1 MNKIFKTKYDVTT
14 GQTKVVSELAT
25 NRQIASSSGE
35 KPKCGVFFG
44 GMLGAFKVLP
54 LALLMAA
61 VLSPSAFAA
70 NSKYII
76 AYKDT
81 LSGEQDNMEKCWKD
95 GQEYKCQK
103 VALNPTDWKTDN
115 NNVGIQGVAVGYGA
129 WAKNLGSTG
138 IGTNAHAIG
147 EQSVVVGNNSSA
159 ESQSVALGSDVFA
172 IGKSSIAIGNDDIA
186 DDRFNDRLPR
196 KTIEHFFTSLGST
209 TNYFKD
215 GWSSFAKKYI
225 SDNGA
230 DNRHYSPTY
239 AKGVGSIAIGSRNI
253 AGGEFATSLGALS
266 FALAD
271 RSTAIGI
278 RAFVNQDSI
287 GGVAIGD
294 ESRVFASNSFAIG
307 NKAESTN
314 KGSLSYGSGAK
325 AVGEGSIAIGST
337 VISNAK
343 YKNGTDEKFRT
354 KLMSELGIGMVTEK
368 VDTSNHVKVTSAEVS
383 DLKVGNE
390 NEIVQSGF
398 SAHLDRDQIN
408 EKINKVIHNLTFAYE
423 EEKDTLLS
431 VGGTDIK
438 KTKSDGKH
446 GITVGYYTVNSG
458 DNTVAIGTASYV
470 KGKNSVVLGALN
482 NVGQY
487 ASNTIA
493 IGVGTN
499 VHKENSIALGT
510 GTTVTGAGVVAI
522 GSGVGVTKDNTI
534 AMGYGALG
542 KSGESIVLG
551 NSAKLDDHASK
562 SIVIGNGAKVE
573 NINKTKKIDE
583 MHWPEDEKYRKGEK
597 ELEMSAIAIGTSAI
611 ANAQN
616 SVALGNEAQ
625 VSMENSVALGNKSHT
640 KYFYQDD
647 NNKNTATLS
656 GKDAINLAPYIPE
669 GSSYNLKTDTAA
681 GIVSV
686 GWTKNGNGKT
696 QELGL
701 RRIVGVAPGA
711 LDSDVATIGQLK
723 ALEYVKREGLVV
735 YYTED
740 NGKIYKLV
748 KGTDGKFYKVNT
760 KNGTPLDKQEIPKE
774 KVLVGAK
781 GHNEKIQYIDA
792 DKQIADIGEKIRFGH
807 LADGEISNKS
817 DQAITGAQLYDLKG
831 KLGLELETNNTQF
844 KGHNFTA
851 VEYIDGTQGSQNT
864 FKGAITELIKA
875 VNKGYKF
882 SDGTKTIDKI
892 YFGSTIEIKP
902 EDISNNGTQ
911 YKSKNLKTKVEKNS
925 SKAQFTI
932 GLKDDP
938 EFNTVKLTGTPTDNK
953 HAVNKAYVD
962 EKLKDVAS
970 NIHFMSVHTP
980 TTTPKTK
987 GNYSNDGAKV
997 EGAIAIGVDASA
1009 ASENSIAMGKGSK
1022 IEAEISNAVAIGA
1035 NNHLRAKKGNAKE
1048 DLTNTVAIGSNN
1060 IITGR
1065 KVVNLGSGN
1074 KIGNT
1079 EDGYQ
1084 RDPKAGAVS
1093 IRVIGDDNKVHGVW
1107 NTVIGEGNT
1116 FTDSSVY
1123 VHLMGDKNTVTDSKN
1138 TIILGDKNT
1147 VSKLENSIIIGK
1159 NITAKSNVKNNNN
1172 LIVMGNQA
1180 QATNANN
1187 SVVIGASAKS
1197 TAVSAVVIGQNAE
1210 SKAQS
1215 AVVLGKGATVQANAT
1230 SAVAIGEG
1238 ASVST
1243 NAGESIALG
1252 KGSQATAKANA
1263 MANATVEGVK
1273 FAFAGGTGNSKT
1285 VLSIGKAGTERVIKH
1300 VAAGEVSKTSTDA
1313 INGSQLFSVTTGFAK
1328 LAKDVLGAELSND
1341 KFKKS
1346 EFKALKA
1353 TSSSADT
1360 AQAKT
1365 FREAINANI
1374 DQINKGLV
1382 FSDGTTH
1389 GTRQLGE
1396 TITIQAGNIDGG
1408 DFASDNIKTN
1418 YGKDQGVF
1426 LIGIKKD
1433 PRFEKVTVTKDVEDG
1448 SPEMTLTTKKYVDR
1462 KLANVAAKFTVKGDT
1477 NGIDGKG
1484 YELNKD
1490 NTELNIK
1497 GDDKN
1502 ITTAVDKDAKK
1513 LTVSLKSALTGI
1525 TSIGKDTNN
1534 QIAFSDS
1541 GTTLKAGG
1549 ASLTLANEGGKVK
1562 LSNVAN
1568 GTADNDAVNKS
1579 QLDQKQDK
1587 LTGTIT
1593 ANNGLKVTGDAT
1605 NSVAKSI
1612 TLSLEDGLK
1621 DKIDN
1626 ALSKTE
1632 AGNTYAKVDASNIN
1646 NGNQTAWRNKLNVY
1660 SKEETNSEIAKAKET
1675 VTNGDGITVTA
1686 TPDTGDGPK
1695 TFKVALEDSYKT
1707 KIDNIGTGTVTAN
1720 NDKTVTGG
1728 VVYNAIEEAKTT
1740 LESKLYSNTATFG
1753 LKGNDSQEV
1762 TKKLNNSI
1770 EIKGTGT
1777 AKSGQTNIYVSKADD
1792 NSGLKIELGET
1803 LKGITSITK
1812 GDNKSKIEFKDDSI
1826 DLTPV
1831 DGKTVTITKEGKISG
1846 LTDGQIENASKDVVT
1861 GNQLHDLAGKLGVSV
1876 DKNSKTGFTAP
1887 LFVAV
1892 NYQGQT
1898 ATNGKTT
1905 FKEAI
1910 DDLIVAVN
1918 KGLVIGDGTATGTL
1932 QLGDTLQIKAGNID
1946 KPTSDVDGYSSDN
1959 IKTSY
1964 QSTSKELL
1972 IGIKDKPTFKE
1983 VQVSGK
1989 VEDSSDGKTL
1999 TTKEYVDAK
2008 LATKAGT
2015 FKVSSDKG
2023 DTNNITG
2030 TLSVKG
2036 KEDDANGKH
2045 QNIKTE
2051 ATGSNLTI
2059 ALNSDLKGIS
2069 TIGKDDKA
2077 KISFNKDTA
2086 KNEIEFSL
2094 GDNTK
2099 YKFDE
2104 NGLDLGGKKITAL
2117 ASGLGLK
2124 DADTGNGNADIIK
2137 KVLEGTLDNGSN
2149 IKSTNAVNVKDLSKV
2164 AEALVEKGLSFEGND
2179 GSSNKVTRKLGETLK
2194 IVGKGSGANSI
2205 TTTENNIKVSK
2216 NTANDGLEIGLSD
2229 TLIGIKSVGNGD
2241 NAKITLS
2248 GSNGSK
2254 DKITFKAGS
2263 SEVTL
2268 ADGKFS
2274 GVSEINKE
2282 ADKGALKLTENT
2294 ATLESAK
2301 DKSKLELKDGEAKL
2315 ESAKDGSKVELKDK
2329 AVTLESAK
2337 DNSKLELKANE
2348 ATLSVGKDAGS
2359 IKVVNNGDKKIE
2371 LSPENGSTVTLK
2383 KDMTNGGVQATGLS
2397 TIGKDENNALVF
2409 KNGAGNTAELKV
2421 GGSALT
2427 FTKSDSGNTV
2437 KISNVAVGKIESSSS
2452 EAITGGQL
2460 HDLAGKLGVE
2470 VDSSGKTAFTAPS
2483 FNPIKGGT
2491 TNSNTGPTTFKDAIT
2506 QLITA
2511 VNGGLTF
2518 TGNDTSQSKTTL
2530 QLGGTLTIDSSSAGS
2545 EKDITAKL
2553 EPSNGSDPKD
2563 NGKLTLT
2570 LNKATSV
2577 DKNDEK
2583 VITSKAVATEL
2594 EKYTKTAD
2602 LGNTY
2607 LKIDGSNIGGAS
2619 GKQKFGSNVGIAEIK
2634 LGETDKSDTELV
2646 QAKALISYLK
2656 GTGQKSVK
2664 VSDNPETKA
2673 EGDYSIAIGD
2683 KAVAKNES
2691 AIAIGYGANAKNRN
2705 SLAIGRDSDVL
2716 GEHATAIGYKNN
2728 VSGNHSGAFGKQNTV
2743 SGKHSYAVGAY
2754 NDIKGEHTYVLGSSV
2769 TTDDKVKNAV
2779 ILGNKSTGEANAVSV
2794 GSKDEQRRIV
2804 YVATPEHEFDAV
2816 NKKYVDDLTLS
2827 YKANSTEPAKS
2838 INLKTGALDF
2848 VKSENISVAVEA
2860 DGKITHTLNNEL
2872 KEIGS
2877 ISATKD
2883 EKGAKITLSKP
2894 DTSPDT
2900 SKTYEKYVSFN
2911 EAKIKD
2917 ILDGTISSDSKDAVT
2932 GKQLADLA
2940 KQLGIEVDDNKT
2952 TFKAPT
2958 FDDFKLKG
2966 VDGKDGTAPQ
2976 NIVGGLKNV
2985 VTKLNEGLKFGGDV
2999 PTGTNNGT
3007 HYLGS
3012 TINIVRLATPAN
3024 TGTTT
3029 TQPATTTPAITAYSG
3044 ENLITQYSNTGGNA
3058 KIEIGFKDAPM
3069 FSKVTL
3075 SQAQTYG
3082 AGSKVDNNDL
3092 ITKSYLDA
3100 ALKDF
3105 KFNVEYGDKK
3115 VQIGRGDTLK
3125 FNAGLNIKV
3134 ELAQNGTTQ
3143 PSAVGSAL
3151 ASGTNSSNSGGS
3163 TVGGGNGATSAG
3175 TSGSSNMAAQGTGA
3189 TVGSSTTPTTA
3200 PTNNG
3205 GSAVTPSTTSST
3217 GAGTDGGSGTSS
3229 TSSTSS
3235 APSTTTAGTASST
3248 PSKTSNTTA
3257 VVTIGTTEDLTGLKS
3272 AEFNGDN
3279 GNTTHIT
3286 GNEIVLKDQAGNA
3299 HTQTATSQIITDNT
3313 DPDKEKAVVTTAEGV
3328 TMSVVS
3334 DDQVLVNDQTA
3345 EANVLSN
3352 GKHTTE
3358 VKAGEIAIKDK
3369 VGQDVVSLK
3378 VAEGENGQDGKGA
3391 TLAFTTDGE
3400 NGTGVIMGL
3409 KDLDATADGS
3419 SAANKNYV

>member
-1 MNKIFKTKYDVTT
+1 M
-14 GQTKVVSELAT
+14 
-25 NRQIASSSGE
+25 
-35 KPKCGVFFG
+35 
-44 GMLGAFKVLP
+44 
-54 LALLMAA
+54 
-61 VLSPSAFAA
+61 
-70 NSKYII
+70 
-76 AYKDT
+76 
-81 LSGEQDNMEKCWKD
+81 
-95 GQEYKCQK
+95 
-103 VALNPTDWKTDN
+103 
-115 NNVGIQGVAVGYGA
+115 
-129 WAKNLGSTG
+129 
-138 IGTNAHAIG
+138 
-147 EQSVVVGNNSSA
+147 VGNN
-159 ESQSVALGSDVFA
+159 
-172 IGKSSIAIGNDDIA
+172 GN
-186 DDRFNDRLPR
+186 F
-196 KTIEHFFTSLGST
+196 
-209 TNYFKD
+209 Y
-215 GWSSFAKKYI
+215 
-225 SDNGA
+225 
-230 DNRHYSPTY
+230 
-239 AKGVGSIAIGSRNI
+239 
-253 AGGEFATSLGALS
+253 
-266 FALAD
+266 
-271 RSTAIGI
+271 
-278 RAFVNQDSI
+278 
-287 GGVAIGD
+287 
-294 ESRVFASNSFAIG
+294 
-307 NKAESTN
+307 
-314 KGSLSYGSGAK
+314 
-325 AVGEGSIAIGST
+325 
-337 VISNAK
+337 
-343 YKNGTDEKFRT
+343 
-354 KLMSELGIGMVTEK
+354 K
-368 VDTSNHVKVTSAEVS
+368 VDTK
-383 DLKVGNE
+383 
-390 NEIVQSGF
+390 
-398 SAHLDRDQIN
+398 
-408 EKINKVIHNLTFAYE
+408 Y
-423 EEKDTLLS
+423 
-431 VGGTDIK
+431 GTPI
-438 KTKSDGKH
+438 
-446 GITVGYYTVNSG
+446 
-458 DNTVAIGTASYV
+458 
-470 KGKNSVVLGALN
+470 
-482 NVGQY
+482 
-487 ASNTIA
+487 
-493 IGVGTN
+493 
-499 VHKENSIALGT
+499 
-510 GTTVTGAGVVAI
+510 
-522 GSGVGVTKDNTI
+522 
-534 AMGYGALG
+534 
-542 KSGESIVLG
+542 
-551 NSAKLDDHASK
+551 
-562 SIVIGNGAKVE
+562 
-573 NINKTKKIDE
+573 
-583 MHWPEDEKYRKGEK
+583 K
-597 ELEMSAIAIGTSAI
+597 ELG
-611 ANAQN
+611 
-616 SVALGNEAQ
+616 SV
-625 VSMENSVALGNKSHT
+625 S
-640 KYFYQDD
+640 QD
-647 NNKNTATLS
+647 
-656 GKDAINLAPYIPE
+656 
-669 GSSYNLKTDTAA
+669 
-681 GIVSV
+681 
-686 GWTKNGNGKT
+686 
-696 QELGL
+696 
-701 RRIVGVAPGA
+701 
-711 LDSDVATIGQLK
+711 
-723 ALEYVKREGLVV
+723 
-735 YYTED
+735 
-740 NGKIYKLV
+740 
-748 KGTDGKFYKVNT
+748 
-760 KNGTPLDKQEIPKE
+760 

-781 GHNEKIQYIDA
+781 GALEKEFQLNGR
-792 DKQIADIGEKIRFGH
+792 KFVNIGQKIRFGH
-807 LADGEISNKS
+807 LKDGEIKSDS
-817 DQAITGAQLYDLKG
+817 DQAITGNQLKNVGDI
-831 KLGLELETNNTQF
+831 LGISVNTGNTKF
-844 KGHNFTA
+844 DNPSFTA
-851 VEYIDGTQGSQNT
+851 VESIGSGAGGQNT
-864 FKGAITELIKA
+864 FKGAIDALITA

-882 SDGTKTIDKI
+882 SDGTANHPNKDTPF
-892 YFGSTIEIKP
+892 YLGSTIEIKAG
-902 EDISNNGTQ
+902 DIS
-911 YKSKNLKTKVEKNS
+911 KSNKKTHLGKNLKTQFKPKDKKNEV
-925 SKAQFTI
+925 AEFTI
-932 GLKDDP
+932 GLTDTP
-938 EFNTVKLTGTPTDNK
+938 EFTSVKLTAAPTENT
-953 HAVNKAYVD
+953 HAVNKKYVD
-962 EKLKDVAS
+962 DKLKDVAS

-987 GNYSNDGAKV
+987 GNYNNDGAKV

-1035 NNHLRAKKGNAKE
+1035 NNHLRAKAGDQKI
-1048 DLTNTVAIGSNN
+1048 DNTVAIGSDN

-1065 KVVNLGSGN
+1065 KIVNLGSGN

-1079 EDGYQ
+1079 DDNYQ
-1084 RDPKAGAVS
+1084 QVKGAGAVS

-1107 NTVIGEGNT
+1107 NTVIGEGNK

-1138 TIILGDKNT
+1138 AIILGDNNI
-1147 VSKLENSIIIGK
+1147 VSKLANSIIIGK
-1159 NITAKSNVKNNNN
+1159 NITAKSNVKNDNN

-1197 TAVSAVVIGQNAE
+1197 TATSAVVIGQGAE

-1215 AVVLGKGATVQANAT
+1215 AVVLGKGASVQANAT
-1230 SAVAIGEG
+1230 GAVAIGEG

-1243 NAGESIALG
+1243 NAGNSIALG

-1263 MANATVEGVK
+1263 KANATVEGVN
-1273 FAFAGGTGNSKT
+1273 FAFAGGTGNNKT

-1313 INGSQLFSVTTGFAK
+1313 INGSQLFSVTTEFAK
-1328 LAKDVLGAELSND
+1328 LAKDVLGAELGTTGQ
-1341 KFKKS
+1341 FKKS
-1346 EFKALKA
+1346 EFKTLKA
-1353 TSSSADT
+1353 TSTSTDT
-1360 AQAKT
+1360 AQNKT

-1382 FSDGTTH
+1382 FSDGTKD

-1396 TITIQAGNIDGG
+1396 KITIQAGNIDSG
-1408 DFASDNIKTN
+1408 DFVSDNIKTN
-1418 YGKDQGVF
+1418 YGPNTGKF

-1433 PRFEKVTVTKDVEDG
+1433 PRFEKVTVTKDVEDT
-1448 SPEMTLTTKKYVDR
+1448 SPEMTLTTKKYVDG

-1477 NGIDGKG
+1477 NGTDGKG

-1490 NTELNIK
+1490 NTELNIN
-1497 GDDKN
+1497 GDAKN
-1502 ITTAVDKDAKK
+1502 ITTEVDKTAKK
-1513 LTVSLKSALTGI
+1513 LTVSLNSALTGI
-1525 TSIGKDTNN
+1525 TSIGKDESNKITFNG
-1534 QIAFSDS
+1534 
-1541 GTTLKAGG
+1541 GTTITAGG
-1549 ASLTLANEGGKVK
+1549 AGLTLANEGDKVK
-1562 LSNVAN
+1562 ISNVAD
-1568 GTADNDAVNKS
+1568 GTTANDAVNKS
-1579 QLDQKQDK
+1579 QLDTKQDK

-1593 ANNGLKVTGDAT
+1593 ANNGLQITSGDGKNT
-1605 NSVAKSI
+1605 VASNI
-1612 TLSLEDGLK
+1612 TLGLETGLK

-1646 NGNQTAWRNKLNVY
+1646 NGNQTAWRNKLDVY
-1660 SKEETNSEIAKAKET
+1660 SKLETTNEIAKAKET
-1675 VTNGDGITVTA
+1675 VTNGAGITVTETA
-1686 TPDTGDGPK
+1686 AGNGAK
-1695 TFKVALEDSYKT
+1695 TFKVALENSYKT
-1707 KIDNIGTGTVTAN
+1707 KIDNIGTGTVSDK

-1728 VVYNAIEEAKTT
+1728 KVHEAIEAAKTDIKG
-1740 LESKLYSNTATFG
+1740 KLYANTATFG
-1753 LKGNDSQEV
+1753 LKGNDSQKV
-1762 TKKLNNSI
+1762 TKKLDNTI
-1770 EIKGTGT
+1770 EIKGTNT

-2383 KDMTNGGVQATGLS
+2383 KDTTNGGVQATGLS
-2397 TIGKDENNALVF
+2397 TIGKDDSNALVF
-2409 KNGAGNTAELKV
+2409 KNGTGNTAELKV
-2421 GGSALT
+2421 GGNALT
-2427 FTKSDSGNTV
+2427 FTPTNGAGNAKTV
-2437 KISNVAVGKIESSSS
+2437 KISNVADGKIDTNST
-2452 EAITGGQL
+2452 EAITGKQL
-2460 HDLAGKLGVE
+2460 ADLATHLGVN
-2470 VDSSGKTAFTAPS
+2470 VDNGKTGFTAPS
-2483 FNPIKGGT
+2483 FEVIKGGT
-2491 TNSNTGPTTFKDAIT
+2491 KDATSGKNGPTTFKGAID

-2518 TGNDTSQSKTTL
+2518 KGNDTTSPTSTTL

-2577 DKNDEK
+2577 DENSEK
-2583 VITSKAVATEL
+2583 VVTSKAVATKL
-2594 EKYTKTAD
+2594 KDYTTTAD
-2602 LGNTY
+2602 LDKGY
-2607 LKIDGSNIGGAS
+2607 LKVDGSNIDDN
-2619 GKQKFGSNVGIAEIK
+2619 QKAFGENVGIEKIN
-2634 LGETDKSDTELV
+2634 LEEDETEGTSELV
-2646 QAKALISYLK
+2646 QAKALVDYLK
-2656 GTGQKSVK
+2656 GTGEKSVK
-2664 VSDNPETKA
+2664 LSDSAKTQAIGEGSISIGHNAVSRN
-2673 EGDYSIAIGD
+2673 EGSIALGYNSEASNSGAISIGQG
-2683 KAVAKNES
+2683 S
-2691 AIAIGYGANAKNRN
+2691 T
-2705 SLAIGRDSDVL
+2705 VL
-2716 GEHATAIGYKNN
+2716 GTSSVAVGKENDVKGNFSFVLGDENKIGLNSTSSYVIGSNNEIKGYKNI
-2728 VSGNHSGAFGKQNTV
+2728 SIG
-2743 SGKHSYAVGAY
+2743 
-2754 NDIKGEHTYVLGSSV
+2754 
-2769 TTDDKVKNAV
+2769 
-2779 ILGNKSTGEANAVSV
+2779 LGNKVDGNENILLGSHIETDDTIKNAIVLGDRSIGVSNAVSV
-2794 GSKDEQRRIV
+2794 GNAVNRRKIV
-2804 YVATPEHEFDAV
+2804 FVADPTDKYDAV
-2816 NKKYVDDLTLS
+2816 NKNYVDELKLT
-2827 YKANSTEPAKS
+2827 YKSNSTNKQTVK
-2838 INLKTGALDF
+2838 LTDGLDF
-2848 VKSENISVAVEA
+2848 KKGENIEVTVAA
-2860 DGKITHTLNNEL
+2860 N
-2872 KEIGS
+2872 GS
-2877 ISATKD
+2877 IQHNLIANLLNINSISGGTD
-2883 EKGAKITLSKP
+2883 DKGAKITLDKTKKEINFNDAKLKEISEGEIEASSK
-2894 DTSPDT
+2894 
-2900 SKTYEKYVSFN
+2900 E
-2911 EAKIKD
+2911 
-2917 ILDGTISSDSKDAVT
+2917 AVT
-2932 GKQLADLA
+2932 GKQLSDLA
-2940 KQLGIEVDDNKT
+2940 GKLGVGVNKDKT
-2952 TFKAPT
+2952 KFNDLI
-2958 FDDFKLKG
+2958 FEYLSN
-2966 VDGKDGTAPQ
+2966 VDGSFEKNPTT
-2976 NIVGGLKNV
+2976 LKEAIDNARA
-2985 VTKLNEGLKFGGDV
+2985 KLNAGLKFSADQSA
-2999 PTGTNNGT
+2999 NGT
-3007 HYLGS
+3007 QNTPHYLGS
-3012 TINIVRLATPAN
+3012 TINIVRLAAPSTTGIPAP
-3024 TGTTT
+3024 TGT
-3029 TQPATTTPAITAYSG
+3029 PSSINIG
-3044 ENLITQYSNTGGNA
+3044 EYKGDNLITQYTRETNGNA
-3058 KIEIGFKDAPM
+3058 KIEIGFKNAPT

-3082 AGSKVDNNDL
+3082 NSSNVGDNDL
-3092 ITKSYLDA
+3092 ISKSYLDA

-3205 GSAVTPSTTSST
+3205 GSAVTSSTTSSN
-3217 GAGTDGGSGTSS
+3217 GAGTNGGNGTSS
-3229 TSSTSS
+3229 TASSGAT
-3235 APSTTTAGTASST
+3235 PSTTTAGTASST
-3248 PSKTSNTTA
+3248 PSTTSNTTA

-3279 GNTTHIT
+3279 GNTTNIT

-3358 VKAGEIAIKDK
+3358 VKAGEVAIKDK
-3369 VGQDVVSLK
+3369 SGQEIVSLK

-3391 TLAFTTDGE
+3391 TLAFAKGTDGKS
-3400 NGTGVIMGL
+3400 GTGVITGL

-3419 SAANKNYV
+3419 SAANKNYVDEKVSDLDSNRPFDFYIKEGNSYTKVIKGRDGKFYDPKDLEGAKYDGSKYTSKDGETIETSLSAEDKVIIRAEPTTAPVGMNNVASGLGLADPETDPVKAKEAQEKATALTKAVEEKVKAIGDQAKELSTTAQKVTDLTLAVSGLEMAMSAMPEGEDKKKLQTQLEENKKQLEKAKEELGKAKTALTKAQTELTKANADYEANYKGYEKVADLVKPDSQADLTNVATIADVQAVAKSGMKFKGNDGVEVRKQLSETLSITGEGTFNSDSTAAGNIKVEMAQDGNGLEVKLSDQLKNMTSFETREINGKKSVLNSNGLQASSPDSETFVNAQGTRITGKGNHAGQSASYTLDGVAITGKNGSVQLNTTALSFATTRDQAGKPVGTGVIRGLKDLDAHATGDMATNKNYVDEKVGAAVNRLDNVISTNNRTLQAGIAGANAAAALPTVTMPGKSTIALSAGTYKGRNAVAIGYSRLSDNGKITLKLQGNSNSAGDFGGGVGVGWTW